1 MSPKPAMTLPM
12 ASDSP
17 SIEAIALEA
26 ADLTLESAE
35 VPADPIV
42 LKEPPVAVAV
52 ASRAL
57 VEVVVVV
64 SDP

>member
-1 MSPKPAMTLPM
+1 M

-42 LKEPPVAVAV
+42 LKEPPVALAV